1 MESNK
6 LIVKAFEMT
15 FSVKPKSIK
24 SIQELEENEFL
35 DFIDNLLHIAKNK

>member
-1 MESNK
+1 MELNE

-24 SIQELEENEFL
+24 SIQELPEDEFL
-35 DFIDNLLHIAKNK
+35 DFIDNLLYIS